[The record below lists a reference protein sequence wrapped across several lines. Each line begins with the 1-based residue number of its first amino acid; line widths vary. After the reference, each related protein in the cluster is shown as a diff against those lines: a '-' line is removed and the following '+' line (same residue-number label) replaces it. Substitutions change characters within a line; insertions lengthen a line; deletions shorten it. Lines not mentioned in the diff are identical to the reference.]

1 MKKQIIRLTEQDLR
15 KVIKES
21 VKRIINE
28 IERSHPGDIPPG
40 DEDIYYPGD
49 INPDVWDSL
58 SRGDYG
64 EDDYDIDDYA
74 EDRID
79 LMANYDDFPPM
90 RNESKNKKK
99 ILETNL
105 AQIRKSNKGPKYN
118 SHRVLEDE
126 GFYVCVDT
134 IYGEGVYAWIGNLK
148 DAKQIDRS
156 SEGYALGP
164 FKTYREAATAAKRKG
179 LTLSMK

>member
-1 MKKQIIRLTEQDLR
+1 MKKIIRLTEGDLH
-15 KVIKES
+15 KIIKES
-21 VKRIINE
+21 VKKIISE

-40 DEDIYYPGD
+40 D
-49 INPDVWDSL
+49 
-58 SRGDYG
+58 
-64 EDDYDIDDYA
+64 DYDMDEYA

-90 RNESKNKKK
+90 RSESKGRRK
-99 ILETNL
+99 IVETNL
-105 AQIRKSNKGPKYN
+105 DQIRRANRMPLRYN

-134 IYGEGVYAWIGNLK
+134 IYGKGIYTWIGDLK
-148 DAKQIDRS
+148 DAKQIERS

-164 FKTYREAATAAKRKG
+164 FKTYREAATEAKRKG
-179 LTLSMK
+179 LKLGME